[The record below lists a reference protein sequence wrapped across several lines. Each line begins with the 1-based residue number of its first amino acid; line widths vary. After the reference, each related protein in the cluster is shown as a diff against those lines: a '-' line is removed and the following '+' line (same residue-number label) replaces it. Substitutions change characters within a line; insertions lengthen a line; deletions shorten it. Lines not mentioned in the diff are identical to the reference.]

1 MAPNVHC
8 SLSIFILE
16 YLNMNWV
23 INRALL
29 KTLVITKLA
38 SATKMLIPKYVGKN
52 LALPNEWTGYWP
64 LLLEGNLCHS

>member
-1 MAPNVHC
+1 MVPNVHC

-16 YLNMNWV
+16 YLNMSWV

-38 SATKMLIPKYVGKN
+38 SATKMLITKYVGKN
-52 LALPNEWTGYWP
+52 LALPNERTGYWH